1 MALAAMVTAVSLRP
15 PASRA
20 RVLPVQGAMISTSN
34 SFLGPMGSALGMVS
48 MTRLSQMR
56 SMSRRNSWAGPNR
69 LSVPA
74 LFSETMGV
82 TSPYL
87 ALARSRA
94 GRA

>member
-1 MALAAMVTAVSLRP
+1 MT
-15 PASRA
+15 
-20 RVLPVQGAMISTSN
+20 STSS
-34 SFLGPMGSALGMVS
+34 SFWGPMGSALGMES
-48 MTRLSQMR
+48 MTLRSQRR
-56 SMSRRNSWAGPNR
+56 SISRRNSWAGPNR

-94 GRA
+94 GITSLYVQKDPQKANPTRTFSIFSLLAR